1 MTVFYLIR
9 HGHNE
14 YVGKGKL
21 AGRLKGIHLSQLGTS
36 QAQALAQNLATVKF
50 AAIYASPLDRTMET
64 AKPIAES
71 QGLEVIP
78 REGLLEIGY
87 GRWQGQ
93 SLKSLRRRKLWPI
106 IQLAPS
112 LARFPDG
119 ESFTQAQARI
129 VAELEE
135 LRSIHPSPKAKVAC
149 VFHSDPIK
157 VALAYFAGIPLDL
170 FQRLIIEPASVSILM
185 VTDQNVRIVRMND
198 TAATDPTDSG

>member
-71 QGLEVIP
+71 QGLAVIP

-93 SLKSLRRRKLWPI
+93 SLKSLRRRKLWSI

>member
-71 QGLEVIP
+71 QGLAVIP

-185 VTDQNVRIVRMND
+185 VTDQNVRIVCMND

>member
-71 QGLEVIP
+71 QGLAVIP

>member
-129 VAELEE
+129 VAELED

-149 VFHSDPIK
+149 VFHSDPIN

>member
-129 VAELEE
+129 VAELED

>member
-36 QAQALAQNLATVKF
+36 QAQSLAQNLATVKF

-71 QGLEVIP
+71 QGLAVIP

>member
-36 QAQALAQNLATVKF
+36 QAQSLAQNLATVKF